1 MLWNWIRRT
10 ESIGERRTTGR
21 RPVGSEDTCSGWD
34 RSENS
39 ERANPRF
46 EARLVASLE
55 FDDGAYVGFTENL
68 SESGVFVSSH
78 ALPPVGAE
86 VSLLIALPDLA
97 LVRAQGTVRWLRRGS
112 PEDGQ
117 TSGMGIRFDQ
127 LSPLDAVRIHEFVR
141 ARHSK
146 QLESEGASLRSA

>member
-1 MLWNWIRRT
+1 MLRNWIRRT
-10 ESIGERRTTGR
+10 EPTSDRRTTGR
-21 RPVGSEDTCSGWD
+21 RGVSGDETSSGWD
-34 RSENS
+34 RSKNS
-39 ERANPRF
+39 ERANPRY
-46 EARLVASLE
+46 EARLFASL
-55 FDDGAYVGFTENL
+55 DIDGAAYAGFTENL

-97 LVRAQGTVRWLRRGS
+97 LIRAQGTVRWLRAGS
-112 PEDGQ
+112 ALEGR

-127 LSPLDAVRIHEFVR
+127 LSPLDAVRLHEFVR

-146 QLESEGASLRSA
+146 KLDSEGSSLRSA